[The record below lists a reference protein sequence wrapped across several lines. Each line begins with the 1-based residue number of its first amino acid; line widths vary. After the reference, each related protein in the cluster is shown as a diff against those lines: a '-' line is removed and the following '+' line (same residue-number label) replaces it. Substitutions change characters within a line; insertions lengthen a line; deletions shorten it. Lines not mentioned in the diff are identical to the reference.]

1 MAVTVPT
8 SAPLSVH
15 PLSGRALLA
24 GLLLLIFFPSGSLLP
39 PCATKLLKSVFV
51 DSAVKCINFPVPLSC
66 SFGIQGDGKKKKPKV
81 FSGTPPRMWTD
92 QRVEPWS
99 PLQKIFSSVAESW
112 SYFGTFARAHCTA
125 ASLHTVCTFGSRSIA
140 YIYSLRSNLAR
151 RRLALSESGS
161 GSAGGMK

>member
-24 GLLLLIFFPSGSLLP
+24 GLLLLIFPSGSLFL

-51 DSAVKCINFPVPLSC
+51 DSAVKCINFPSLSLSHSVFRETEKKRKC
-66 SFGIQGDGKKKKPKV
+66 SLACRGECKQIRKQNLN
-81 FSGTPPRMWTD
+81 M
-92 QRVEPWS
+92 EPS
-99 PLQKIFSSVAESW
+99 AKFFSSVAESW
-112 SYFGTFARAHCTA
+112 SYFGTFTQARCTA
-125 ASLHTVCTFGSRSIA
+125 ARLHSVCTFWSRCIT

-151 RRLALSESGS
+151 RRLALSESRS